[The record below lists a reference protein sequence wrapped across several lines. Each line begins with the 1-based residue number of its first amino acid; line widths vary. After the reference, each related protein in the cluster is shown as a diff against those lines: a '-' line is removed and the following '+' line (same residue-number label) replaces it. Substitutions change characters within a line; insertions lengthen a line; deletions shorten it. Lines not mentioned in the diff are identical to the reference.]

1 MRCAPLCSDAKNRLP
16 AAFAIPNRNNMRT
29 TSCCGLL
36 LLLAACGTPPDRRV
50 DPDVDDEMGALQ
62 SQDIRTIA
70 DKMARDLASTGILTS
85 TANNQTV
92 TFHITEMVN
101 KSSDPIDH
109 TIILRKLRTDLFKA
123 LGERVV
129 VLDRSAEGLEA
140 VKHEREAKRS
150 GAVTSN
156 EGKHG
161 SVLGSDYVLKGVIED
176 RTLQQSSKKS
186 HYYLVTMELTDL
198 ETGQLK
204 WTGDYEAKFLSYQ
217 SITAR

>member
-1 MRCAPLCSDAKNRLP
+1 VRRLCSDARNRLP

-85 TANNQTV
+85 TADNQTV

-101 KSSDPIDH
+101 KSSDPIDR
-109 TIILRKLRTDLFKA
+109 TIILRKLRTELFKA
-123 LGERVV
+123 LGGRIT

-140 VKHEREAKRS
+140 VKHEREAKRA
-150 GAVTSN
+150 GAVTAN
-156 EGKHG
+156 EGMRG
-161 SVLGSDYVLKGVIED
+161 NVLGSDYVLKGVIED
-176 RTLQQSSKKS
+176 RTLQTSSKKT

-204 WTGDYEAKFLSYQ
+204 WTGDYEAKFLSHQ

>member
-1 MRCAPLCSDAKNRLP
+1 
-16 AAFAIPNRNNMRT
+16 MRT
-29 TSCCGLL
+29 TFCCGLL
-36 LLLAACGTPPDRRV
+36 GLLLAACGTPPDRRV

-70 DKMARDLASTGILTS
+70 DQMARDLASSGILTS

-101 KSSDPIDH
+101 KSSDPIDR

-123 LGERVV
+123 LKQQVV

-140 VKHEREAKRS
+140 VKHERDAKRS
-150 GAVTSN
+150 GAVTAN

-176 RTLQQSSKKS
+176 RTLQQNAKKS

-204 WTGDYEAKFLSYQ
+204 WTNDYEAKFLSYQ
-217 SITAR
+217 SVIAR